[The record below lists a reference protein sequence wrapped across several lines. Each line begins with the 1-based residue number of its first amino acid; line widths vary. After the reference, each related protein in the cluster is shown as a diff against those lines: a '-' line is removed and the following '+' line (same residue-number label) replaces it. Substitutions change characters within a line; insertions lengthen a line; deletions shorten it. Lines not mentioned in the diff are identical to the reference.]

1 MEPVGL
7 DGGFADEQVGRGL
20 AIVEAAGAERHAVD
34 DRPAHIA
41 LDQPVHF
48 DDRHLLAR
56 LVICL
61 QEHVGNTTYR
71 RRPGGCVAG
80 HE

>member
-1 MEPVGL
+1 
-7 DGGFADEQVGRGL
+7 
-20 AIVEAAGAERHAVD
+20 
-34 DRPAHIA
+34 
-41 LDQPVHF
+41 
-48 DDRHLLAR
+48 